1 MQKKTMN
8 TTAYKRLFSL
18 LAALC
23 LCLSGCVVDTSAVLR
38 PESTLAPES
47 TPTPD
52 PTPTPEATFV
62 PVPTQSHAPIA
73 GVDTLYDALGEYVSG
88 AAHFQRYLTFENIQ
102 VYEQAEDTFL
112 DAVVV
117 NAYPE
122 TLICALDVVFTDKE
136 GEELAKARTQTRDG
150 QYVLHLEPGENV
162 IFAQIDT
169 DISLTDQP
177 FELVYNESLG
187 VLPG

>member
-1 MQKKTMN
+1 MN
-8 TTAYKRLFSL
+8 TTAYKRLL
-18 LAALC
+18 PLMIALC

-38 PESTLAPES
+38 PESTLAPQA
-47 TPTPD
+47 TPTPAT
-52 PTPTPEATFV
+52 TPTPEAS
-62 PVPTQSHAPIA
+62 PAPMPTQSHAPIA
-73 GVDTLYDALGEYVSG
+73 GVDTRYDALGEYVSG

-122 TLICALDVVFTDKE
+122 TLICALDVVFTDK
-136 GEELAKARTQTRDG
+136 GGAELATARAQTRDG
-150 QYVLHLEPGENV
+150 QYVLHLQPGENV

-169 DISLTDQP
+169 DVSLADQP
-177 FELVYNESLG
+177 FELLYNESLG